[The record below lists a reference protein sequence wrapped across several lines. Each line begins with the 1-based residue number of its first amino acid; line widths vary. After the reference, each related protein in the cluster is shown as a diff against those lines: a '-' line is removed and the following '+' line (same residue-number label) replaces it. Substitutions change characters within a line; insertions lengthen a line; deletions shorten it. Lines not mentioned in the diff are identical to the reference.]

1 MADPAQPDTV
11 PTTAESSG
19 PPRQSSARARVL
31 NLVLL
36 AVIDVGLA
44 ILAFEI
50 VKSATGSSVLA
61 YLAASIGPLL
71 GGLIQFLRSRSFSGV
86 SALILVFTVASAAA
100 AMIGGTDERLL
111 LVKDS
116 VVTGVFGLVFLISLV
131 PGVPRPLAYYFGQR
145 FATDGTERSIAWWDG
160 LWRYPQFRASQR
172 QITVVWG
179 AIFVGEAI
187 LRVLAAYT
195 IPFDAAFAVSTVLP
209 IIAFALAMTLTFVI
223 AGRARRAGEKAA
235 ASSLTD
241 ATAVA
246 HSVASTAE
254 AGRA

>member
-11 PTTAESSG
+11 PTAESSG
-19 PPRQSSARARVL
+19 PPRQSSAGARVL

-100 AMIGGTDERLL
+100 ALIGGTDERLL

-131 PGVPRPLAYYFGQR
+131 PGVPRPLAYYFGQH
-145 FATDGTERSIAWWDG
+145 FATDGTEPSIAWWDG

-172 QITVVWG
+172 QITVIWG
-179 AIFVGEAI
+179 AIFVAEAI

-195 IPFDAAFAVSTVLP
+195 MPFDAAFAVSTVLP
-209 IIAFALAMTLTFVI
+209 FIAFALAMTLTFVI

-235 ASSLTD
+235 ASPRTD
-241 ATAVA
+241 VTAVA
-246 HSVASTAE
+246 HSAASTAE